1 MNILSLD
8 IGLKRIGLAISR
20 DQKIVTP
27 LKAVIRK
34 NRDIASREIRQII
47 KEWQIDTLIIGIP
60 NGKNRDEMERRFKHF
75 VSLLSFN
82 GAIFY
87 ENEELTSFEAIN
99 ILNGHIRSINS
110 RDGKID
116 SISAKILLE
125 QHLKNKYY
133 IK

>member
-60 NGKNRDEMERRFKHF
+60 NGENRDEMERRFKHF